1 MTRDFTID
9 LSPGEGREFMH
20 LILTGRNG
28 SGKTFILDRIADYA
42 DERRGAAWLVG
53 LECKS
58 SDIKVRW
65 TDAPLATSQSPILP
79 TIISLPARRQVLF
92 ETVRGPAPDTDLTA
106 AAQLEQVLVNL
117 RTQVALA
124 RGDADEVAA
133 TEPDGQIRA
142 YESILRDLLNEPGL
156 RLVFDRRQISYFI
169 ELGGQP
175 LEFNH
180 LPDGFRSAI
189 RIWAEIRSTIR
200 KSGQDRGI
208 VLIDEVEGHL
218 HLELQARLLPFLT
231 RTFPRMQFIAATHSP
246 AVISSIDGAVVYD
259 LSTHT
264 RVLSDDL
271 RGVRYGALM
280 TSHFG
285 IAADFDLA
293 SLEELRE
300 LERLHTK
307 QDRSDTEEA
316 RLRELADRLSR
327 RSHSLALLVRNA
339 GMVTAA
345 A

>member
-9 LSPGEGREFMH
+9 LSPSEGREFMH

-53 LECKS
+53 LERKS
-58 SDIKVRW
+58 SNVKVRW
-65 TDAPLATSQSPILP
+65 TDSTASILP
-79 TIISLPARRQVLF
+79 TIIRLPARRQILF
-92 ETVRGPAPDTDLTA
+92 EI
-106 AAQLEQVLVNL
+106 
-117 RTQVALA
+117 A
-124 RGDADEVAA
+124 RGSA
-133 TEPDGQIRA
+133 PDGQIRA

-156 RLVFDRRQISYFI
+156 RLVFDRQQIRYFI

-175 LEFNH
+175 LELNH

-189 RIWAEIRSTIR
+189 RIWAEIRNAIR
-200 KSGQDRGI
+200 QHDQDRGI

-218 HLELQARLLPFLT
+218 HMELQARLLPFLT
-231 RTFPRMQFIAATHSP
+231 RTFPRIQFIAATHSP
-246 AVISSIDGAVVYD
+246 AVISSIDGAVIYD

-293 SLEELRE
+293 SLAELRE
-300 LERLHTK
+300 LERLHAK
-307 QDRSDTEEA
+307 QDRSDTEES

-327 RSHSLALLVRNA
+327 RSHSLAMLVRNA
-339 GMVTAA
+339 GMVAGKD
-345 A
+345 